1 MIELNLTDKVHNSVI
16 TKVLDTLQRTRPANQ
31 T

>member
-16 TKVLDTLQRTRPANQ
+16 IKVLDTLQRTRPANQ